1 MDATI
6 AESTQQL
13 LRPGKCVDIYYPDP
27 ETAKK
32 QCFRTSV
39 NTKYVQQ
46 FSNLGQGTSVFT
58 IPPNNG
64 VQDIVL
70 VLKMPDLT
78 GAATGLALPRAWGY
92 GLIKQVSYRVGGSS
106 QYFITGSQM
115 LQAALASCPDAAARN
130 DLYALGGSQAAS
142 PADFAALGANNY
154 AYVWLKLP
162 WTEPSVES
170 KPPPLPTDLLTQQ
183 TQITV
188 EMLPISAVMSD
199 NGAGVV
205 PSALDSAEF
214 QVQQVQ
220 FSNQGDALAR
230 RVDMTS
236 HSLSYPCEFIQQELA
251 VPLSSTG
258 AGVSQTVS
266 LTGFRAGEVKKIA
279 LWITATGD
287 NATAI
292 NPLYWHSPQSVI
304 MTYAGDQYARFDA
317 DSGQLWN
324 LINSKQTPKVA
335 GSALAFAA
343 GAYTSTPTDFK
354 WLEVPFGQAYSDE
367 TAHSMYVAGK
377 EILNGIVQLQLV
389 LPPELV
395 GAPSG
400 SLTLHASFIYNS
412 VLVFGSGTADFAF

>member
-13 LRPGKCVDIYYPDP
+13 LRPGSCVDLYYPDP

-64 VQDIVL
+64 IQDIVL
-70 VLKMPDLT
+70 VMKLPDLT
-78 GAATGLALPRAWGY
+78 GGAAGLAIPRAWGY
-92 GLIKQVSYRVGGSS
+92 ALIKQVSYRVGGSS
-106 QYFITGSQM
+106 QYFITGAQM
-115 LQAALASCPDAAARN
+115 LQSALASCPDAAARN

-142 PADFAALGANNY
+142 PADFAALGNSNY

-162 WTEPSVES
+162 WTMPSVEG
-170 KPPPLPTDLLTQQ
+170 KCPPLPSDLLTQQ
-183 TQITV
+183 TQVTV
-188 EMLPISAVMSD
+188 ELNPIPSIFSD
-199 NGAGVV
+199 NGAGT
-205 PSALDSAEF
+205 PPTTLDSAEF

-236 HSLSYPCEFIQQELA
+236 HSLSYPCEFVQQELA
-251 VPLSSTG
+251 VPLSNSPNP
-258 AGVSQTVS
+258 QTVS
-266 LTGFRAGEVKKIA
+266 LTGFRAGEVKKIVV
-279 LWITATGD
+279 WITADAD
-287 NATAI
+287 NTTAA
-292 NPLYWHSPQSVI
+292 NPLYWRAPRSVI
-304 MTYAGDQYARFDA
+304 MTYAGDQYARYDA
-317 DSGQLWN
+317 DAGQLWN
-324 LINSKQTPKVA
+324 LVNSKQTPKVA
-335 GSALAFAA
+335 GSSLAFAA
-343 GAYTSTPTDFK
+343 GAYTSTPVDFR
-354 WLEVPFGQAYSDE
+354 WLDLPFGQAYEVE

-377 EILNGIVQLQLV
+377 EILNGIVQLQLT

-395 GAPSG
+395 GAAG
-400 SLTLHASFIYNS
+400 NITLHASFIYNS